1 MLRPNPA
8 RRSLPV
14 TRPRPILLALL
25 GAFAVILAAACGGG
39 GSQPRTEA
47 GLKNAARQ
55 AAEAMI
61 KGDYR
66 KAYDSFS
73 KECREQVPFSEFEST
88 TKLGVVFLEA
98 FTGVKFKDF
107 EVTNV
112 EVRNFTEDG
121 GEVSITMKAPKELD
135 GFGEEPG
142 EFERWKWED
151 GKWVVADCS
160 GLGGDGLFGDD
171 SGGDT
176 SAAPTVPPPGSG
188 PKLGETVDAGNARIT
203 VRAVEDPV
211 RESTFSPDAGKRYVA
226 FDITVEAARGKVSVS
241 GFDFTVQDDDGFVY
255 DYAIAG
261 REPALKMTDLAQ
273 GRQVRGWVTFEVPQD
288 AKLVA
293 LYADLDFPRP
303 ETLILDLTR

>member
-1 MLRPNPA
+1 M
-8 RRSLPV
+8 
-14 TRPRPILLALL
+14 TRPRPVLLALL
-25 GAFAVILAAACGGG
+25 GALAVILAVACGGG
-39 GSQPRTEA
+39 GSQPRTEN
-47 GLKNAARQ
+47 GLETAARQ

-66 KAYDSFS
+66 KAYDAFS

-88 TKLGVVFLEA
+88 TKLGVMFLEA
-98 FTGVKFKDF
+98 FAGVKFKDF
-107 EVTNV
+107 EITKV

-121 GEVSITMKAPKELD
+121 GEVSITMKPPKALE
-135 GFGEEPG
+135 GFGEGAG
-142 EFERWKWED
+142 EFEPWKWED

-160 GLGGDGLFGDD
+160 GLGGGGGLFDGDAD
-171 SGGDT
+171 GGS

-188 PKLGETVDAGNARIT
+188 PKLGETVDAGSARVT

-211 RESTFSPDAGKRYVA
+211 RDTVFAPGDGKRYVA
-226 FDITVEAARGKVSVS
+226 FDITIEAARGKVSVS
-241 GFDFTVQDDDGFVY
+241 GFDFTVQDEDGFVY

-303 ETLILDLTR
+303 ETLVLDLTRK